1 MERIQGA
8 ALSRVVSLPEPC
20 LNFRFQ
26 SPTVTAANRDL
37 YLPRAQRHYVGQQC
51 HKGTVLHSSSWWWWW
66 WWGSWSRRDS
76 LKAGFS
82 PELGSA
88 VFLPL
93 DCSMSLTPEGHRAKP
108 PCDVMS
114 FPTEAGKGEA
124 EIAEAEGGHLRW
136 VGMTSPSLSC
146 L

>member
-1 MERIQGA
+1 MERIQGT
-8 ALSRVVSLPEPC
+8 ALPRVVSLLGLC

-26 SPTVTAANRDL
+26 SPPVTAANRDL
-37 YLPRAQRHYVGQQC
+37 YLPSTQRHYVGQQC
-51 HKGTVLHSSSWWWWW
+51 HKGTVLPGGGGG
-66 WWGSWSRRDS
+66 GSWSRRDG

-82 PELGSA
+82 PELGSV

-93 DCSMSLTPEGHRAKP
+93 DCTMTLTPEGHRAKP
-108 PCDVMS
+108 PCDVRS
-114 FPTEAGKGEA
+114 LPTEAGKGEA

-146 L
+146 V